1 LEQLVFLSGP
11 GLMNATVIFSWIS
24 WKIQHRPCHQIPLD
38 NPSILP
44 KKPTHRD
51 RIEGEVEELTE
62 QVVDATH
69 PFSETLGGG
78 SLQGQRVT
86 SVEMALYLG
95 PQKW

>member
-1 LEQLVFLSGP
+1 
-11 GLMNATVIFSWIS
+11 
-24 WKIQHRPCHQIPLD
+24 
-38 NPSILP
+38 
-44 KKPTHRD
+44 
-51 RIEGEVEELTE
+51 VEELTE

-95 PQKW
+95 PQKVTVFSQLFVLL